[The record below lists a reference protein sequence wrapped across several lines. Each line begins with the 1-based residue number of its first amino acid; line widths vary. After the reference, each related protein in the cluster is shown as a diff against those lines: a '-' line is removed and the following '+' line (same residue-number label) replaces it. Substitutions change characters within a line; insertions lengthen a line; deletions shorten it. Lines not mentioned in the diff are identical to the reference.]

1 LLHFSIQPK
10 SITMKHVKIAA
21 LAAVAAGTFLATSCC
36 TSNPSPAPAAP
47 TYVSP
52 SK

>member
-1 LLHFSIQPK
+1 
-10 SITMKHVKIAA
+10 MKLVKIAA
-21 LAAVAAGTFLATSCC
+21 LAAVAAGTLLATSCC

-47 TYVSP
+47 TYISP